1 MSESMV
7 LIARQKIKEGKLE
20 GYEQNFLE
28 VMNFIQPNKPNTLGF
43 LDYVN
48 EEGTEAVLIQIYAN
62 AEAMEQHVQG
72 LGEIAKKSYEFMDV
86 MSFEIYGSPTEAYL
100 AMMSNLAKSGVPV
113 KIMSRNIGGYLRLKS
128 G

>member
-7 LIARQKIKEGKLE
+7 FIARQKIKEGKLE
-20 GYEQNFLE
+20 DYKQNFLE
-28 VMNFIQPNKPNTLGF
+28 VMNFIQSNKPNTVGF
-43 LDYVN
+43 LDYLN
-48 EEGTEAVLIQIYAN
+48 EEGTEAVLVQIYAN

-72 LGEIAKKSYEFMDV
+72 LGEIAKKSYESMDV
-86 MSFEIYGSPTEAYL
+86 MSFEIYGTPTETYL

-113 KIMSRNIGGYLRLKS
+113 KIMPQNIGGYLRLKS